1 MAWFSSHCKLQS
13 STVPGNDLLFFLS
26 FAETLTDFWPTV
38 WPTRC
43 KSGLKAALQR
53 RSERELFLK
62 ENSSKAPEHNG
73 SYTPERLVRMR
84 SPVRIWP
91 AAPKKPDSFENQ
103 AFLRLNC
110 SEILLSFFPDPHA
123 DPREG
128 KNAEISPGERFK
140 LPHSLGAFHCIL
152 RRKWWWVVLLR
163 ASGPYI
169 YEDGYRLPLKA
180 KVSRWKYAIFSL
192 KN

>member
-103 AFLRLNC
+103 AFLRLFG
-110 SEILLSFFPDPHA
+110 SGILMMFLTDPPA
-123 DPREG
+123 DPRERKKAGIRLG
-128 KNAEISPGERFK
+128 KVLKSNS
-140 LPHSLGAFHCIL
+140 SLVYCT
-152 RRKWWWVVLLR
+152 
-163 ASGPYI
+163 P
-169 YEDGYRLPLKA
+169 
-180 KVSRWKYAIFSL
+180 SRIIF
-192 KN
+192 